1 MDTDRHPTAERRP
14 EAGFSL
20 IEVLIASMLLLFIVI
35 GVLPLFSRSMMN
47 NIQGNDASNFANSA
61 VEGFESMFSLPF
73 NNDLISL
80 PAGQTLIERR
90 QFFTLHGNQWLAAV
104 PAGDEAQYERL
115 FRLQQFSFADISE
128 DGDFD
133 TPLDG
138 GAEPGNI
145 QFKAFE
151 LEITNNRM
159 VGAPPYRVRAL
170 QSF

>member
-1 MDTDRHPTAERRP
+1 MDIDRHPNAERRP

-35 GVLPLFSRSMMN
+35 GVLPLFSRSMLN
-47 NIQGNDASNFANSA
+47 NIQGNDSSNFANAA
-61 VEGFESMFSLPF
+61 VDSLESLFSVPF
-73 NNDLISL
+73 NNELITV
-80 PAGQTLIERR
+80 PVGETLVERR
-90 QFFTLHGNQWLAAV
+90 QFFTLTGNQWLATV
-104 PAGDEAQYERL
+104 PSGEQAQYERL
-115 FRLQQFSFADISE
+115 LRLRQYSFADVAE

-159 VGAPPYRVRAL
+159 VGAPPYRVRGL

>member
-1 MDTDRHPTAERRP
+1 MDTVRHPTAERRP
-14 EAGFSL
+14 DAGFSL

-47 NIQGNDASNFANSA
+47 NIQGNDASNAANAA
-61 VEGFESMFSLPF
+61 VEGFESLFSVPF
-73 NNDLISL
+73 NNDLITV
-80 PAGQTLIERR
+80 PVGQTLVERQ
-90 QFFTLHGNQWLAAV
+90 QFFTLKGNQWLAAV
-104 PAGDEAQYERL
+104 PSGDQAQYERVL
-115 FRLQQFSFADISE
+115 RLRQYSFADVAE

-151 LEITNNRM
+151 LEITNDRM

>member
-1 MDTDRHPTAERRP
+1 MTTVPDPSAERRP

-20 IEVLIASMLLLFIVI
+20 VEVLIASMLLLFIVI

-47 NIQGNDASNFANSA
+47 NIQGNDASNVTNAA
-61 VEGFESMFSLPF
+61 VQGFESLFTLPF
-73 NNDLISL
+73 NNDFVSL
-80 PAGQTLIERR
+80 PAGQTLLERR
-90 QFFTLHGNQWLAAV
+90 QFYTLEGNQWLDTL
-104 PAGDEAQYERL
+104 PSGQQAQYERVL
-115 FRLQQFSFADISE
+115 RLRQYSFADVAD
-128 DGDFD
+128 DGTFD

-151 LEITNNRM
+151 MEVSNNRS

-170 QSF
+170 QAF